1 MPTLEI
7 FGSHGS
13 GKTTLARTLRD
24 GGTSLRFRDEGET
37 VRAPEVPPVERYEC
51 TDSVVDLSRALMAL
65 GYQPVILGQRVI
77 VRLPDLPRE
86 G

>member
-7 FGSHGS
+7 FGPHGS
-13 GKTTLARTLRD
+13 GQTTLARTLRD
-24 GGTSLRFRDEGET
+24 GGTTLRSRDPDET
-37 VRAPEVPPVERYEC
+37 VRAPEIPPVERYEC
-51 TDSVVDLSRALMAL
+51 TDSVVDLSRALMDL
-65 GYQPVILGQRVI
+65 GYQPVIQGHRVI